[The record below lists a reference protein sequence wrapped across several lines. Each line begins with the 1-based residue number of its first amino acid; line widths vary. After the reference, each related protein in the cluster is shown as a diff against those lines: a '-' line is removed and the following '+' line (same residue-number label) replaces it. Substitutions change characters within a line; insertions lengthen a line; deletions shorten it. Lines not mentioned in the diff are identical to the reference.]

1 MHWQHMALRR
11 ELFPVTQTTVFLN
24 NAAESPLNTAFHAK
38 LASYLATALAAPHE
52 RPSAVRQEVRAA
64 LAGLL
69 GGTPEE
75 YALISSTAQGLN
87 TVAAGVAWRAGD
99 NVVLPGGGEHWS
111 NTFPWLQLESRGVE
125 VRLAPLEADG
135 AVPPEALAAL
145 VDARTRVVA
154 TAHVSFS
161 SGFRTDLARLSAL
174 VKARNAETLLVVDG
188 IQGAGAC
195 PLDVAADGV
204 DVYAAGGFKWLLG
217 MPGTGF
223 MYVRAAAQALIA
235 PSSPGMFAAD
245 QEVTTAVAYHN
256 DARRY
261 EGGSIAYS
269 LFHAWTAGLA
279 VLQELGV
286 ARIYARN
293 MALTSQLLDGL
304 AAKPHVRVLSP
315 VGSEG
320 VRSQILVVTL
330 GSAERNEAC
339 GRALL
344 AEGVVVALRAGNV
357 RIAPNFYNSEG
368 EIDRLLELL

>member
-1 MHWQHMALRR
+1 MALRR
-11 ELFPVTQTTVFLN
+11 ELFPVTQRSAFLN
-24 NAAESPLNTAFHAK
+24 NAAESPLSTAFHEK
-38 LASYLATALAAPHE
+38 LAAYLATALAAPQD
-52 RPSAVRQEVRAA
+52 RPSAVRQEVRSA
-64 LAGLL
+64 LARLL
-69 GGTPEE
+69 GGAPEE
-75 YALISSTAQGLN
+75 YALVTSTAQGLN
-87 TVAAGVAWRAGD
+87 AVAAGVAWHAGD

-111 NTFPWLQLESRGVE
+111 NTFPWLNLQPRGVE
-125 VRLAPLEADG
+125 VRLAPLAADG

-161 SGFRTDLARLSAL
+161 SGFRCDLARLSAL
-174 VKARNAETLLVVDG
+174 VKARNTDTLLVVDG
-188 IQGAGAC
+188 IQAAGAC

-223 MYVRAAAQALIA
+223 MYVRASAQALIA

-245 QEVTTAVAYHN
+245 QEVASAVAYHG

-286 ARIYARN
+286 ARIHARN
-293 MALTSQLLDGL
+293 LALTSRLLNGL

-315 VGSEG
+315 VGTAG
-320 VRSQILVVTL
+320 GRSQILVVTL

-339 GRALL
+339 VRALL
-344 AEGVVVALRAGNV
+344 AAGVVVALRAGNV
-357 RIAPNFYNSEG
+357 RVAPNFFNEEE
-368 EIDRLLELL
+368 EIDRLLSLL